1 MQSSER
7 QGVSI
12 VSYVFESMGFAF
24 REQPIEDFGIDA
36 IVEERESK
44 SKLTGKLV
52 GVQIKSGTSYFKNI
66 KENKV
71 TFWGKLKH
79 YDYWINYSLP
89 VILVQ

>member
-44 SKLTGKLV
+44 SKLTGNLLEYKLN
-52 GVQIKSGTSYFKNI
+52 QELHI
-66 KENKV
+66 
-71 TFWGKLKH
+71 LK
-79 YDYWINYSLP
+79 I
-89 VILVQ
+89 